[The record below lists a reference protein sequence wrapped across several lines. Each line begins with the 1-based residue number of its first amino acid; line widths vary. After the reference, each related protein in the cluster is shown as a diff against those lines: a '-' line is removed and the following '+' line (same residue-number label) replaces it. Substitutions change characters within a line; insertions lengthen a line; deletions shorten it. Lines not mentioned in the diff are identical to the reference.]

1 MTWTLLVLGF
11 LALLALSLL
20 LAWLLTRGQENG
32 PVSATA
38 WNRYLDTL
46 QRKLLRANLYIR
58 AEELI
63 LICLI
68 VAFIFF
74 LTALLLGLGFFL
86 ALLSAVAGYAIPGY
100 ILERRRK
107 INLRKLETQ
116 LPAVLSIIANAV
128 RSGYSFAQALE
139 VVYQDT
145 MPPLSEECGRVLRD
159 NRLGRPMGEALRR
172 MASRVGS
179 EDLDIVVNT
188 LEIQRQLGGN
198 MAVLL
203 NKLEQT
209 LRERAELEAEIKA
222 LTAQQRF
229 SAVLIFLLPIILA
242 VFLLLTNPDYLKP
255 LVEEQLGRYLLG
267 AAVIAQLLGL
277 LVMRR
282 MMKVKY

>member
-1 MTWTLLVLGF
+1 MTWVAVVAGFLMLLVLSV
-11 LALLALSLL
+11 A
-20 LAWLLTRGQENG
+20 LAWLFTRRQGNSPE
-32 PVSATA
+32 SASP
-38 WNRYLDTL
+38 WNRHLDTL
-46 QRKLLRANLYIR
+46 QRRLLRASLYIR
-58 AEELI
+58 AEEFL
-63 LICLI
+63 LVCLV
-68 VAFIFF
+68 VALVFF
-74 LTALLLGLGFFL
+74 LTALLFGLDFLL
-86 ALLSAVAGYAIPGY
+86 ALLLAIVGYAIPGY
-100 ILERRRK
+100 VLERKRK
-107 INLRKLETQ
+107 RNLRKLEQQ
-116 LPAVLSIIANAV
+116 LPPVLTIIANAL

-172 MASRVGS
+172 MANRVGS
-179 EDLDIVVNT
+179 EDLDMVVNT

-209 LRERAELEAEIKA
+209 LRERAELQEEIKA

-229 SAVLIFLLPIILA
+229 SAVLIFLLPILLA
-242 VFLLLTNPDYLKP
+242 VFLLITNPDYLKP
-255 LVEEQLGRYLLG
+255 LVEEPLGRYLLA

-282 MMKVKY
+282 FMKTKF